1 MQNPDEAIEQY
12 QLAKKDRERLE
23 RMRHIGRRMPGPL
36 TCDDGTRWHPTEI
49 LALVEDVE
57 ELLAVQVR
65 GFGPTYIRLRTT
77 GCPYLRCQ
85 NDL

>member
-23 RMRHIGRRMPGPL
+23 RMRHIGRHMPGLL

-57 ELLAVQVR
+57 SLAKQLEAANALIR
-65 GFGPTYIRLRTT
+65 TYRE
-77 GCPYLRCQ
+77 Q
-85 NDL
+85 Q

>member
-23 RMRHIGRRMPGPL
+23 RMRHIGWHTPGLL

-57 ELLAVQVR
+57 
-65 GFGPTYIRLRTT
+65 RLRN
-77 GCPYLRCQ
+77 CVQHIADEMIKERQ
-85 NDL
+85 K